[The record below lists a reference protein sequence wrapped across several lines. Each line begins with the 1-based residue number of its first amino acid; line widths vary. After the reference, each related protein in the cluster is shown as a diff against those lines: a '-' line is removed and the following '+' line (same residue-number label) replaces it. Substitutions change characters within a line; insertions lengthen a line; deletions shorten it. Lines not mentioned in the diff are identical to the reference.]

1 MSLSSGLI
9 PLSSNLSKD
18 AKKQREIDFEIDDDD
33 LDDLL
38 ALDTDSSKP
47 TKFTKPAAARFGSKA
62 SFEDAPASKASFP
75 KSNFADSHLEFSF
88 KEPTN
93 SFKSGAEESAFDEK
107 EILSKLADMDDMDD
121 GLFANT
127 GLVKK
132 KPSPINTA
140 SINKDE
146 NSFGA
151 SSSQSKPSTPW
162 SPAVLSESTSPTP
175 FEKSRPDP
183 SILPHRGASPTKA
196 KEQDLWSATSNV
208 HSDDDLLESLGLGNS
223 KPAPK
228 KEVPLSSK
236 TGFFGD
242 NPIGAETG
250 LASSRAFNTSN
261 NLNDGINNNS
271 PRKAS
276 TDAGFP
282 SSGFSDFLSTNKR
295 ESFLSPKDLPD
306 RATSPASLSTS
317 KSKEDEFM
325 PSFLMEA
332 SSGRRRRGL
341 GVGGAES
348 STSVLLDAKNQSYP
362 DPFASLAS
370 PVDSRPSFLQS
381 ESASVGPSRNTS
393 KKNSL
398 IASVSAQMPSS
409 RVQNDSGSLSR
420 PSFLDAKLKS
430 QIETGFP
437 SLSFSESPFTQAAQ
451 KPASQT
457 IPENAPFPAVDTKSL
472 PQPQN
477 PSLSRSSSL
486 SSIVSLGPSDNDDTP
501 DEATSKKK
509 TSSSLSSISAT
520 KSTRETEKKT
530 GSTTQMEKHSRTPS
544 IQILSEKNEPIPP
557 EAPHSSK
564 SNLRQKAGESI
575 QPLSQVD
582 IPSSRP
588 TSQPESF
595 MTTMAVTHRDQIS
608 IAHAGEIEDLV
619 AQIAEL
625 QAKLREEQEQ
635 RKLVELENSETKD
648 EIKEMLRKMETERG
662 LVKQLEQKIKAQD
675 EKVVHVRS
683 SASEKVDEI
692 KTCLADAHEKE
703 IVLMKETHM
712 LELENAVKTEK
723 QMISDLLKLEVA
735 KSKAEHD
742 KAVAVLK
749 AKHFDEMSKL
759 ISTADAANQL
769 ESLAH
774 KMEESSRLVD
784 CMHHKLET
792 DHSYSVKVSVVP
804 INFLPLS
811 NSCRIFMKEREAA
824 LQLKERQLVELQRQI
839 VRQQQSL
846 EDERIKLQ
854 AKSEVADSLLDQFRK
869 DRDEDQRIMDSERR
883 NLEEQISVMRT
894 EKDLI
899 QRQLHRERLDFVRQ
913 RETWNLERKKSLMAS
928 SDQEKD
934 LAMEKALLEAKREA
948 VAEVEMEVQRLK
960 GIEQA
965 QLIADRQM
973 IDKDI
978 HSIALKRTEL
988 HREAA
993 ALRADKIAFENEK
1006 QKLAAEIE
1014 AFERGWKTAEN
1025 SVKHAQVVK
1034 KTAEEECQKAQSLD
1048 SEVRKTLA
1056 SIQNERLQLEDSK
1069 RALESERRLLS
1080 KTRQRIVD
1088 DRIQLASER
1097 TNTSKPEAE
1106 GTKSHTSPLHRL
1118 QEYLHPH
1125 TSAQKLIQAVT
1136 LSQAANLS
1144 RHSSKP
1150 DEIMPNTPHATPN
1163 SFVAPTPVT
1172 PPLERKTPTFQQDA
1186 AHFQKAGAIPA
1197 IYKIA
1202 SPEAKT
1208 APRTTASLSL
1218 FQAARIQKDIADVEK
1233 AKKVAASLTRYVSQL
1248 RHGI

>member
-1 MSLSSGLI
+1 M
-9 PLSSNLSKD
+9 
-18 AKKQREIDFEIDDDD
+18 DFEIDDDD
-33 LDDLL
+33 LNDLL
-38 ALDTDSSKP
+38 GLDTDSSKP
-47 TKFTKPAAARFGSKA
+47 SKFTKPAAARFGSKA
-62 SFEDAPASKASFP
+62 SFEDTPASKASLP

-88 KEPTN
+88 KEPPT
-93 SFKSGAEESAFDEK
+93 SFKSGMKESAFDEK
-107 EILSKLADMDDMDD
+107 EILSKLGDMDDMDD

-140 SINKDE
+140 LINKDE

-151 SSSQSKPSTPW
+151 SSSQSKASTPW

-175 FEKSRPDP
+175 VEKSRPDP
-183 SILPHRGASPTKA
+183 SILPHRGTSPTKA
-196 KEQDLWSATSNV
+196 KEPDLWSATSNM

-223 KPAPK
+223 KPTPK
-228 KEVPLSSK
+228 KEAPLSSK
-236 TGFFGD
+236 TGYFGD
-242 NPIGAETG
+242 NSIGAETG

-282 SSGFSDFLSTNKR
+282 SSSFSDFLSTNKR
-295 ESFLSPKDLPD
+295 ESFLSPKDFPE
-306 RATSPASLSTS
+306 RATSPASLSTI

-332 SSGRRRRGL
+332 SSGRRRRGP
-341 GVGGAES
+341 GAGGAES
-348 STSVLLDAKNQSYP
+348 STSVLDTKNQSYP

-381 ESASVGPSRNTS
+381 ESASVGPSRNAS

-420 PSFLDAKLKS
+420 PSFLDTKPKS

-457 IPENAPFPAVDTKSL
+457 IPEDVPFPAIETKSL
-472 PQPQN
+472 PQKPQN

-509 TSSSLSSISAT
+509 TSSSLSSISAA
-520 KSTRETEKKT
+520 KPTREAEKRT

-544 IQILSEKNEPIPP
+544 IQILSEKNEPIPLD
-557 EAPHSSK
+557 AHSSK
-564 SNLRQKAGESI
+564 SNLRQKVGESMMEM
-575 QPLSQVD
+575 
-582 IPSSRP
+582 PSSRP

-619 AQIAEL
+619 AQITEL

-635 RKLVELENSETKD
+635 RKLVESENSVTKD
-648 EIKEMLRKMETERG
+648 EIKEMLRKMEIERG

-675 EKVVHVRS
+675 EKVVHERS

-703 IVLMKETHM
+703 IALMKETHA
-712 LELENAVKTEK
+712 LELENAVKAEK

-742 KAVAVLK
+742 NAVAVLK

-759 ISTADAANQL
+759 ISTADAAHQL

-792 DHSYSVKVSVVP
+792 DHSYSV
-804 INFLPLS
+804 
-811 NSCRIFMKEREAA
+811 KEREAA

-913 RETWNLERKKSLMAS
+913 REAWNLERKKSLMAS

-948 VAEVEMEVQRLK
+948 VVEVEMETQRLK

-973 IDKDI
+973 IDKEI

-1034 KTAEEECQKAQSLD
+1034 KTAEEERQKAESLD

-1088 DRIQLASER
+1088 DRIRLASER
-1097 TNTSKPEAE
+1097 TNASKPEVE
-1106 GTKSHTSPLHRL
+1106 GTKSHTSPLYRL

-1125 TSAQKLIQAVT
+1125 ASAQKLIQTVT
-1136 LSQAANLS
+1136 SSQAANLS
-1144 RHSSKP
+1144 RHSSKL
-1150 DEIMPNTPHATPN
+1150 DEKIPTTPHTTPN
-1163 SFVAPTPVT
+1163 SFMAPTPVT
-1172 PPLERKTPTFQQDA
+1172 PPLERKTPAFQQDA
-1186 AHFQKAGAIPA
+1186 THFQTAGAIPA
-1197 IYKIA
+1197 SYKIA
-1202 SPEAKT
+1202 SPAT
-1208 APRTTASLSL
+1208 PRTTANLSL

-1248 RHGI
+1248 RHGL

>member
-1 MSLSSGLI
+1 M
-9 PLSSNLSKD
+9 
-18 AKKQREIDFEIDDDD
+18 A
-33 LDDLL
+33 
-38 ALDTDSSKP
+38 
-47 TKFTKPAAARFGSKA
+47 
-62 SFEDAPASKASFP
+62 
-75 KSNFADSHLEFSF
+75 
-88 KEPTN
+88 
-93 SFKSGAEESAFDEK
+93 
-107 EILSKLADMDDMDD
+107 
-121 GLFANT
+121 
-127 GLVKK
+127 
-132 KPSPINTA
+132 
-140 SINKDE
+140 
-146 NSFGA
+146 
-151 SSSQSKPSTPW
+151 
-162 SPAVLSESTSPTP
+162 
-175 FEKSRPDP
+175 
-183 SILPHRGASPTKA
+183 
-196 KEQDLWSATSNV
+196 
-208 HSDDDLLESLGLGNS
+208 
-223 KPAPK
+223 
-228 KEVPLSSK
+228 
-236 TGFFGD
+236 
-242 NPIGAETG
+242 
-250 LASSRAFNTSN
+250 
-261 NLNDGINNNS
+261 
-271 PRKAS
+271 
-276 TDAGFP
+276 
-282 SSGFSDFLSTNKR
+282 
-295 ESFLSPKDLPD
+295 
-306 RATSPASLSTS
+306 
-317 KSKEDEFM
+317 
-325 PSFLMEA
+325 
-332 SSGRRRRGL
+332 
-341 GVGGAES
+341 
-348 STSVLLDAKNQSYP
+348 
-362 DPFASLAS
+362 
-370 PVDSRPSFLQS
+370 
-381 ESASVGPSRNTS
+381 
-393 KKNSL
+393 
-398 IASVSAQMPSS
+398 
-409 RVQNDSGSLSR
+409 
-420 PSFLDAKLKS
+420 
-430 QIETGFP
+430 
-437 SLSFSESPFTQAAQ
+437 
-451 KPASQT
+451 
-457 IPENAPFPAVDTKSL
+457 
-472 PQPQN
+472 
-477 PSLSRSSSL
+477 
-486 SSIVSLGPSDNDDTP
+486 
-501 DEATSKKK
+501 
-509 TSSSLSSISAT
+509 
-520 KSTRETEKKT
+520 
-530 GSTTQMEKHSRTPS
+530 
-544 IQILSEKNEPIPP
+544 
-557 EAPHSSK
+557 
-564 SNLRQKAGESI
+564 
-575 QPLSQVD
+575 
-582 IPSSRP
+582 
-588 TSQPESF
+588 
-595 MTTMAVTHRDQIS
+595 TMAVTHRDQIS

-619 AQIAEL
+619 AQITEL

-635 RKLVELENSETKD
+635 RKLVESENSATKD

-703 IVLMKETHM
+703 IALMKETHA

-759 ISTADAANQL
+759 ISTADAAHQL

-784 CMHHKLET
+784 CMHQKLET
-792 DHSYSVKVSVVP
+792 DHSYSV
-804 INFLPLS
+804 
-811 NSCRIFMKEREAA
+811 KEREAA

-913 RETWNLERKKSLMAS
+913 REAWNLERKKSLMAS

-948 VAEVEMEVQRLK
+948 VAEVEMETQRLK

-973 IDKDI
+973 IDKEI

-1006 QKLAAEIE
+1006 QKLTAEIE

-1034 KTAEEECQKAQSLD
+1034 KTAEEERQKAESLD

-1097 TNTSKPEAE
+1097 TNTSKPELE
-1106 GTKSHTSPLHRL
+1106 GTKSHTSVKVSVDATASQVIHTTTHKQPLHRL

-1125 TSAQKLIQAVT
+1125 ASAQKLIQAIT

-1144 RHSSKP
+1144 RHSSKL
-1150 DEIMPNTPHATPN
+1150 DEKIPTTPHTTPN
-1163 SFVAPTPVT
+1163 SFVAATPVT
-1172 PPLERKTPTFQQDA
+1172 PPLERKTPTLQQDA

-1197 IYKIA
+1197 PYKIA
-1202 SPEAKT
+1202 SPEAKAT
-1208 APRTTASLSL
+1208 SRTTANLSL

-1248 RHGI
+1248 RHGV